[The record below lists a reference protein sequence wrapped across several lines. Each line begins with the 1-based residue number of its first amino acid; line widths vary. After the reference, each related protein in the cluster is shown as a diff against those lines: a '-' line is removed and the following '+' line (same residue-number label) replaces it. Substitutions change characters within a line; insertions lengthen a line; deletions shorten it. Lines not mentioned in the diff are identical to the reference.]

1 MKYRSL
7 LFDWSG
13 TLVDDLPPTLY
24 ATNMVLGEHNLP
36 ALGREEFRQRFRL
49 PYPEFYEEVLLGVPI
64 ETLEDTFR
72 TSFNLSPKGV
82 TVLPH
87 AREMLDWCRDQEI
100 RCFVL
105 SSMDV
110 GLFTDQAHD
119 FGLDG
124 YFEAIYAGVID
135 KRERIGDILKAHDLS
150 VADTAFVGDMV
161 HDVDTAKHGGIAS
174 VAVATGY
181 DPVERLAQSD
191 PHHFFDHLG
200 DFRQWLENSII
211 QPTAGL

>member
-13 TLVDDLPPTLY
+13 TLVDDLPPTLH
-24 ATNMVLGEHNLP
+24 ATNEVLSRHQVP
-36 ALGREEFRQRFRL
+36 AMSRDEFRQRFRL
-49 PYPEFYEEVLLGVPI
+49 PYPEFYEEVLPGVPI
-64 ETLEDTFR
+64 ESLEDTFR
-72 TSFNLSPKGV
+72 TSFDESPIGV
-82 TVLPH
+82 TVLPY
-87 AREMLDWCRDQEI
+87 AREMLEWCREAGI

-110 GLFTDQAHD
+110 GLFTRQAHE
-119 FGLDG
+119 FELHG

-135 KRERIGDILKAHDLS
+135 KRERIREILERHELP
-150 VADTAFVGDMV
+150 VEETAFVGDMV
-161 HDVDTAKHGGIAS
+161 HDIQTAKHGGISS

-181 DPVERLAQSD
+181 DPVHRLEECE

-200 DFRQWLENSII
+200 DFREWLQTSTRLER
-211 QPTAGL
+211 TGR

>member
-1 MKYRSL
+1 MKFRAL

-13 TLVDDLPPTLY
+13 TLVDDLPPTLH
-24 ATNMVLGEHNLP
+24 ATNAVLGKHRVA
-36 ALGREEFRQRFRL
+36 ALTRDEFRARFRL
-49 PYPEFYEEVLLGVPI
+49 PYPEFYEEVLPGIPI

-72 TSFNLSPKGV
+72 TSFHESPTGV
-82 TVLPH
+82 MVLPH
-87 AREMLDWCRDQEI
+87 AREILEWCRQQGV

-110 GLFTDQAHD
+110 GLFTRQAHD
-119 FGLDG
+119 FDLHR

-135 KRERIGDILKAHDLS
+135 KRERIDEILANHDL
-150 VADTAFVGDMV
+150 VEGETAFVGDMV
-161 HDVDTAKHGGIAS
+161 HDVHTAKHGGISA

-181 DPVERLAQSD
+181 DPVERLKNSD

-200 DFRQWLENSII
+200 EFREWLENQRQMSG
-211 QPTAGL
+211 GLA

>member
-13 TLVDDLPPTLY
+13 TLVDDLPPTLH
-24 ATNMVLGEHNLP
+24 ATNAVLGRHQVGPLT
-36 ALGREEFRQRFRL
+36 REEFRDRFRL
-49 PYPEFYEEVLLGVPI
+49 PYPEFYEEVLPGVPV
-64 ETLEDTFR
+64 ESLQDHFR
-72 TSFNLSPKGV
+72 LSFQQSPDQV

-87 AREMLDWCRDQEI
+87 AREMLVWCRAQGI

-110 GLFTDQAHD
+110 GLFTRQAHD
-119 FGLDG
+119 FELHGH
-124 YFEAIYAGVID
+124 FEAIYAGVVD
-135 KRERIGDILKAHDLS
+135 KRERIGEILSTHNLAVS
-150 VADTAFVGDMV
+150 ETAFVGDMV
-161 HDVDTAKHGGIAS
+161 HDVHTAKHGGISA

-200 DFRQWLENSII
+200 DFRDWLENSA
-211 QPTAGL
+211 QPGLAAS

>member
-13 TLVDDLPPTLY
+13 TLVDDLPPTLH
-24 ATNMVLGEHNLP
+24 ATNTVLGEHNVP
-36 ALGREEFRQRFRL
+36 ALSREEFRQRFRL
-49 PYPEFYEEVLLGVPI
+49 PYPEFYEEVLPGVPI

-72 TSFNLSPKGV
+72 TSFNKSPKGV

-87 AREMLDWCRDQEI
+87 AREMLEWCRDQKI

-105 SSMDV
+105 SSMDE
-110 GLFTDQAHD
+110 GLFTEQAHD
-119 FGLDG
+119 FGLHS

-135 KRERIGDILKAHDLS
+135 KRERIGDILKSHDLS
-150 VADTAFVGDMV
+150 AADTAFVGDMV

-174 VAVATGY
+174 VALATGY
-181 DPVERLAQSD
+181 DPVERLEQSD

-200 DFRQWLENSII
+200 DFRQWLENSTI
-211 QPTAGL
+211 QSTLDL

>member
-13 TLVDDLPPTLY
+13 TLVDDLPPTLH
-24 ATNMVLGEHNLP
+24 ATNEVLEHHRVAP
-36 ALGREEFRQRFRL
+36 MSREEFRERFRL
-49 PYPEFYEEVLLGVPI
+49 PYPEFYEEVLPGVAL
-64 ETLEDTFR
+64 ESLEDIFR
-72 TSFNLSPKGV
+72 SSFRQSPTKV

-87 AREMLDWCRDQEI
+87 AREMLDWCREAGI

-110 GLFTDQAHD
+110 GLFTRQAHD
-119 FGLDG
+119 FGLHG
-124 YFEAIYAGVID
+124 HFEAIYAGVID
-135 KRERIGDILKAHDLS
+135 KRERIGEILERHDLPLEE
-150 VADTAFVGDMV
+150 TAFVGDMV
-161 HDVDTAKHGGIAS
+161 HDVHTAKHGGISS

-181 DPVERLAQSD
+181 DPVERLAASE

-200 DFRQWLENSII
+200 DFREWLKG
-211 QPTAGL
+211 TAGPEQLAE